1 MSQKPQ
7 PLDKLGMGWKDDDGK
22 WAKWKRFNAFNIVWN
37 QIKEHH
43 LCQLSRLM
51 QRQNIAIESLN
62 CDTMRNACDHSAKEG
77 VEQRYRERERVEVYL
92 LSQYDKRAKC
102 TCFSS
107 FPFCHDLA
115 FYTATQPNASEIGF
129 VFRVFGL
136 NGSLFSAAVYCRIS
150 ALFRFWGCFCRQRR
164 RCRYHVSLLT
174 DSFDRWCI
182 RIICV
187 SLCIPLRRWCF
198 MPFEIYTHTHSV
210 FVRRIRWA
218 SYQFVVSS
226 FYRLVFRSH

>member
-1 MSQKPQ
+1 MSEVETIQCFQYRVESNKRASSVSIIATNAETEHCDWEFELRHDAKRLWPQ
-7 PLDKLGMGWKDDDGK
+7 CKGGSWTE
-22 WAKWKRFNAFNIVWN
+22 I
-37 QIKEHH
+37 
-43 LCQLSRLM
+43 
-51 QRQNIAIESLN
+51 
-62 CDTMRNACDHSAKEG
+62 
-77 VEQRYRERERVEVYL
+77 ERERVEVYL

-164 RCRYHVSLLT
+164 RFRYRVSLLT

-226 FYRLVFRSH
+226 FYRLVFHSH

>member
-1 MSQKPQ
+1 
-7 PLDKLGMGWKDDDGK
+7 MGWKDDDGK

-102 TCFSS
+102 TCFFFIPILPWFSILHSHTTECFGNRFCFPCIWSQWLFIFGCSLLSNIRFIPFLRLFLSS
-107 FPFCHDLA
+107 ATSLSLPCFPFNRQLWSLMHTNYMR
-115 FYTATQPNASEIGF
+115 FTVYTVA
-129 VFRVFGL
+129 
-136 NGSLFSAAVYCRIS
+136 
-150 ALFRFWGCFCRQRR
+150 
-164 RCRYHVSLLT
+164 
-174 DSFDRWCI
+174 
-182 RIICV
+182 
-187 SLCIPLRRWCF
+187 
-198 MPFEIYTHTHSV
+198 
-210 FVRRIRWA
+210 
-218 SYQFVVSS
+218 
-226 FYRLVFRSH
+226 